1 MRKTLNQALLK
12 AFNRSNLSAYAVGQV
27 TGLAATTITRW
38 KNGESEISLKTAEL
52 IADSIHYKLTC
63 SSRRK

>member
-1 MRKTLNQALLK
+1 MRKTLNQALLR
-12 AFNRSNLSAYAVGQV
+12 AFKQSKLSAYAVGQAS
-27 TGLAATTITRW
+27 GLAPTTITRW

-52 IADSIHYKLTC
+52 IADSINYKLTC